1 MSCII
6 GFVRVVPVAPFNV
19 RVAAEVP
26 RLRSFHVV
34 PENSEI
40 SPSTELAG
48 QTTSPD
54 PPHRVAHRSP
64 VACALSA
71 TSICPFT
78 HTGSL
83 SCVVEYV

>member
-26 RLRSFHVV
+26 RLRSFPVTH
-34 PENSEI
+34 ENNGI

-54 PPHRVAHRSP
+54 HAPAVAHRSP